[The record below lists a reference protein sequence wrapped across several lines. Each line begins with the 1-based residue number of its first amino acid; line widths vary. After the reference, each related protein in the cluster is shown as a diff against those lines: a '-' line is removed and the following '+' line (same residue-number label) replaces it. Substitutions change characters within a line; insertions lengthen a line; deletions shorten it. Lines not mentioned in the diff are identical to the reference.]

1 MSLTVDLKPAS
12 VATLRLMET
21 LGITEIP
28 QSQTEASQMIYNKQ
42 VQLATRMP
50 TKAQTAAVYAIG
62 TDTETKSRLTTWV
75 GRDLPGIRHREISF
89 QIELLNHLAKMEL
102 ATTQAEVNS
111 HAVALINCVKT
122 RLTKSVKGADPV
134 QFTAPEAEDA
144 PI

>member
-1 MSLTVDLKPAS
+1 MSLTVDFKPAS
-12 VATLRLMET
+12 QATLRLMET
-21 LGITEIP
+21 LGITEVP

-42 VQLATRMP
+42 VQLATRIP

-62 TDTETKSRLTTWV
+62 TNPETKARMTSWV

-111 HAVALINCVKT
+111 HAVALISCVKT
-122 RLTKSVKGADPV
+122 RLTKSVKGAEPV
-134 QFTAPEAEDA
+134 KFSTPEAEDA